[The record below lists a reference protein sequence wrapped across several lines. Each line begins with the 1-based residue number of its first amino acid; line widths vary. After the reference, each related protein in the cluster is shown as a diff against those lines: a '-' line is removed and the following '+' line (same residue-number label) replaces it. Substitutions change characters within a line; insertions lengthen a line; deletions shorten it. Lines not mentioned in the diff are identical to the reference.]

1 MKNEKMINLMNRL
14 AELAKNVAFAER
26 NEFDYDKEELKE
38 DLETI
43 TKKIY
48 AAIEEAE

>member
-1 MKNEKMINLMNRL
+1 MKNEKMINLMKRL
-14 AELAKNVAFAER
+14 EELAKNVAFSEK
-26 NEFDYDKEELKE
+26 NGFDYDKEEVKE